1 MTAFDKSMEFI
12 LAHEGGLTLD
22 PDDDGNW
29 TGGEKGKGELKGTKY
44 GISAASFPNLDIAG
58 LTIADA
64 KALYFKYYWLV
75 CKCDK
80 LPSPLAL
87 TTMDAAVNQGTGA
100 ATRMLQ
106 EALGVKVDGVIG
118 PVTLNAAVNSNLKQ
132 SLPYLVAARALR
144 YATTKNVQ
152 LYGKGWF
159 RRLAACHQA
168 ALEPL

>member
-12 LAHEGGLTLD
+12 LSHEGGMSLD

-44 GISAASFPNLDIAG
+44 GISSASFPDLDIAA
-58 LTIADA
+58 LTITDA
-64 KALYFKYYWLV
+64 KALYFKNYWLV

-87 TTMDAAVNQGTGA
+87 TTMDAAVNQGTSA
-100 ATRMLQ
+100 ASRMLQ

-132 SLPYLVAARALR
+132 SLPDMVAARAWR

-152 LYGKGWF
+152 RYGKTWF